1 MLSTQPVVVYLS
13 LLGFKGA
20 LPRGTQNWLAA
31 KNPQIQAL
39 GQSCEF
45 GSS

>member
-1 MLSTQPVVVYLS
+1 MLSTHPVVIYLS

-31 KNPQIQAL
+31 QDPQIQAL
-39 GQSCEF
+39 GQGCEL